1 MPTLDCFCTNS
12 CAHRSKNTKMKSIKR
27 YTMCYRFLYLFL
39 FRTWFFY
46 KTQDTVHLVLM
57 TYHWA
62 TECSVLR
69 EYACSFCFSS
79 ATCAPVGFGA
89 LAPVY
94 HFDALMATDTVTL
107 GQSSSFWGC
116 LFFLRIRFL
125 VHC

>member
-1 MPTLDCFCTNS
+1 
-12 CAHRSKNTKMKSIKR
+12 MKSIR
-27 YTMCYRFLYLFL
+27 SHNVLQISLHFFFQDMFLY
-39 FRTWFFY
+39 Y
-46 KTQDTVHLVLM
+46 KIQDTVHLVLM

-79 ATCAPVGFGA
+79 APCAPVGFGA

-94 HFDALMATDTVTL
+94 HFDALMAADTVTL

-116 LFFLRIRFL
+116 LFLFRIRLL